1 MKRSENM
8 RSIQYPSGS
17 VSSSSNVSITK
28 KQKTGYASR
37 GMFLETLINQSN
49 DYYLSKQV
57 AVIHKKPTP
66 IQVVTVHYPKRS
78 AAVITEAYY
87 KNASTTDYNGVYRG
101 QYIDF
106 EAKETK
112 NKASFPLKNIH
123 DHQLEHMKCCLQQ
136 KGIVFIILYFSS
148 LNEFYLLESSYL
160 ISYIEANKGKTS
172 LPLSYIQKFGYSIQV
187 TIQSILDYIPVV
199 DQVID
204 QQQIIKE

>member
-1 MKRSENM
+1 M

-112 NKASFPLKNIH
+112 NKTSFPLKNIH

-136 KGIVFIILYFSS
+136 NGIVFIILYFSS